1 MTQPMNRETK
11 RMMQRQGSI
20 NADGTPVVRERA
32 AAPAPTEKDV
42 RTPPAQFVREVRGE
56 LKKVVWPTKAEVIN
70 YTTVTVVML
79 LLVTASVFLL
89 DLLSS
94 KSVYTLFS

>member
-20 NADGTPVVRERA
+20 NADGTPVMQKREPQ
-32 AAPAPTEKDV
+32 APSEKDV
-42 RTPPAQFVREVRGE
+42 RTPPAQFVREVRAE
-56 LKKVVWPTKAEVIN
+56 LKKVVWPTRAEVIN

-79 LLVTASVFLL
+79 LLVTAAVFLL

-94 KSVYTLFS
+94 KSVYSLFS

>member
-11 RMMQRQGSI
+11 RMLQRQGSI
-20 NADGTPVVRERA
+20 NADGTPVARERQA
-32 AAPAPTEKDV
+32 TPPAEKAE
-42 RTPPAQFVREVRGE
+42 RTPPLQFIREVRTE
-56 LKKVVWPTKAEVIN
+56 LKKVVWPTRNEIIN

-79 LLVTASVFLL
+79 LIVTLAVFLL

-94 KSVYTLFS
+94 KSVYGLFS

>member
-20 NADGTPVVRERA
+20 NADGTPVATPRS
-32 AAPAPTEKDV
+32 APTAADKAE
-42 RTPPAQFVREVRGE
+42 RTPPAQFVREVRTE
-56 LKKVVWPTKAEVIN
+56 MKKVVWPTRAEVIN

-79 LLVTASVFLL
+79 LLVTVAVFLL

-94 KSVYTLFS
+94 KAVYGLFS